1 MQIIATELG
10 VSKLST
16 SADVIV
22 NLLDIND
29 NRPDFSQSSYE
40 INIPENQ
47 LAGVQIGQ
55 VSQSLGTVQTMQ
67 SREMYH
73 CHSPKKMANTFG
85 DKYAVQWYTFEN
97 LPEAAKS
104 SNIFGQVHWYTGTQ
118 IQNQDV
124 KQLFCLRT
132 FKSEKISQYFDG
144 KPGTLVHL

>member
-47 LAGVQIGQ
+47 LAGMEIGR
-55 VSQSLGTVQTMQ
+55 VSQSVFVLDFF
-67 SREMYH
+67 RE
-73 CHSPKKMANTFG
+73 S
-85 DKYAVQWYTFEN
+85 
-97 LPEAAKS
+97 
-104 SNIFGQVHWYTGTQ
+104 
-118 IQNQDV
+118 
-124 KQLFCLRT
+124 
-132 FKSEKISQYFDG
+132 
-144 KPGTLVHL
+144 